1 MAKYGAMKTV
11 SASGG
16 ISQHE
21 RMFAGAHFSVKTNQ
35 LLFNGARF
43 GWDYGRSGRSKAGFL
58 RLAGLRG

>member
-21 RMFAGAHFSVKTNQ
+21 RMCAGAHFSVKTNQ
-35 LLFNGARF
+35 LLFNGSRF
-43 GWDYGRSGRSKAGFL
+43 GLDYDRRDRSKAGLL